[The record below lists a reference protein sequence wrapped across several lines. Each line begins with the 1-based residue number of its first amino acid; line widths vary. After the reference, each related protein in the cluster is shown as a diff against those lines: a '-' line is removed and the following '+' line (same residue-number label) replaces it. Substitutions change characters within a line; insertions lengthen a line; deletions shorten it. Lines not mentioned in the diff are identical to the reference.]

1 MNIQGLTIKT
11 RNNEYCRN
19 FEDLPERVE
28 AL

>member
-19 FEDLPERVE
+19 IEKLPERDEIV
-28 AL
+28 

>member
-19 FEDLPERVE
+19 IEKVPKWDK